1 MTFHTT
7 FITGLIQF
15 KNLPRMMFGNL
26 QAKQFPFYFGLQS
39 IFSLVL
45 LLTTCKILNVTSFS
59 RFLAWLTLTNQ
70 EQSFDDFQIYN
81 FMLCLGFSV
90 INYSYIGP
98 VSTGVMFQIH
108 KIEKAK
114 PEETPTELKELK
126 KRFGMLHGASSLLNL
141 VVFGCALVNC
151 FWLGHRLDLTMISN
165 SAASTQPTDELDL
178 LQLDPHFNQI
188 FGDPFLPQRNLSYDN
203 IDSFMLDEPIFAS
216 PNPNVPS
223 SPESIFNSPPQQQLP
238 NHFDLTAF
246 NPNNASS
253 LTNLMTTFTGNSM
266 LPSLASLATNFST
279 SNLVSKL
286 SNSNN
291 FNLEINSTNS
301 TDAVNSI
308 SSPLLM
314 KFDNSNNINKKV
326 EKKKKSDKRKKLTAE
341 EREAKIQER
350 ILRNRQAA
358 QESRDKKKE
367 YVSNLEVTNENL
379 STQNVQLVELVKQS
393 ETQNQNLLSLVQSL
407 SQELDRLKR
416 NQSGLPPSPSPEAEN
431 LLGYGDVSSLTLP
444 EPLNSTAH
452 VIRNPAHSHRT
463 APYTLPSNNNYLS
476 LIGSESSNKAGS
488 CFVAVKKEPGLL
500 TEIKTEPV
508 SPPTSPESW
517 TSLIERSPPP
527 PSPSLINKEIASD
540 AVITTLLTSLSF
552 MALRPNSGLFA
563 RNLWSESEYG
573 FKRNNWKKEKE
584 SLGISPRFHSILSPL
599 KEERP
604 LLRKR
609 SSIFNFKKNSVLAA
623 AGPSAQLLSL
633 GKVLH
638 KGANKFI

>member
-1 MTFHTT
+1 
-7 FITGLIQF
+7 
-15 KNLPRMMFGNL
+15 
-26 QAKQFPFYFGLQS
+26 
-39 IFSLVL
+39 
-45 LLTTCKILNVTSFS
+45 
-59 RFLAWLTLTNQ
+59 
-70 EQSFDDFQIYN
+70 
-81 FMLCLGFSV
+81 
-90 INYSYIGP
+90 
-98 VSTGVMFQIH
+98 
-108 KIEKAK
+108 
-114 PEETPTELKELK
+114 
-126 KRFGMLHGASSLLNL
+126 
-141 VVFGCALVNC
+141 
-151 FWLGHRLDLTMISN
+151 MISN

-314 KFDNSNNINKKV
+314 KFNNSNNINKKV

-609 SSIFNFKKNSVLAA
+609 NRKNTEDLTGTLSNRRQTFYYLIALGELCKFLWKDDFKEQTAGWRYWRQRALDLRNIRDELCHNPSMSFGNPNNIYPLETDVRKNLTVLCVEKANALEELKIYLERDFLMGDTGGGNFFDKKKQVETIVGRDLRRRGLDKLIDNQEQEEKRNIIKFDSDLKTKRLKKK
-623 AGPSAQLLSL
+623 QREE
-633 GKVLH
+633 GK
-638 KGANKFI
+638 KKTRI